1 MKKSSFL
8 AVCMNPTLQKTLVFS
23 SLVHDSVNRTGE
35 YRLDASGKGV
45 NVCRVLSQLGKEAC
59 HLTQLG
65 GVLRPLF
72 LELCDRDG
80 IKVEWVESASPIR
93 FCYTI
98 IDKEQKT
105 VTELVEESEKAGEG
119 TGERLFES
127 FTKLIPGY
135 SVLVISG
142 TKANGFSD
150 DLIPEMVHKAHD
162 QGCQVILDVRGQDLI
177 KSLPFGPDL
186 VKPNLYEFIST
197 FEPELL
203 SEKNT
208 GIVKKRVGKIWA
220 ELYEK
225 HPCALVLTRGSEP
238 LWYAEKGELAE
249 FAFKGVEPLNT
260 TGSGDA
266 FSAGLAAALEEGAS
280 LVDAV
285 AEGARCGALNA
296 ALLKPGVIR

>member
-1 MKKSSFL
+1 MKKSSCL

-23 SLVHDSVNRTGE
+23 GLIQDSVNRTGE

-45 NVCRVLSQLGKEAC
+45 NVCRVLTQLGKEAC

-105 VTELVEESEKAGEG
+105 VTELVEESEKVGNG
-119 TGERLFES
+119 TGERLLES
-127 FTKLIPGY
+127 ISKLIPDY

-150 DLIPEMVHKAHD
+150 NLIPEMAHMARD
-162 QGCQVILDVRGQDLI
+162 QGCRVILDVRGKDLI
-177 KSLPFGPDL
+177 KSLPFGPYL

-197 FEPELL
+197 FEPGLL

-208 GIVKKRVGKIWA
+208 DTVKKKVARIWA

-225 HPCALVLTRGSEP
+225 YPCALVLTRGSEP

-249 FAFKGVEPLNT
+249 FAFKSVEPLNT